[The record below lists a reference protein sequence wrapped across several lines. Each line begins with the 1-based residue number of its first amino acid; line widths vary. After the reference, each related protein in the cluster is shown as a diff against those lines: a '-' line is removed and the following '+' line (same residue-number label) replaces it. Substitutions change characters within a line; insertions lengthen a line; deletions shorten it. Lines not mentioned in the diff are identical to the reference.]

1 MDPVQERHAQIREET
16 NESRLAQD
24 CKKRCSRSAGLQ
36 NAVISRKSWLSH
48 CFTVLCICILTGSS
62 ALRIA
67 FPCLALALVSWG
79 SWRVICALREAFSE
93 GIAKG
98 WTI

>member
-1 MDPVQERHAQIREET
+1 MNHVWLKTVKRGA
-16 NESRLAQD
+16 LAVLD
-24 CKKRCSRSAGLQ
+24 CKTRLSA
-36 NAVISRKSWLSH
+36 VVSWLSH
-48 CFTVLCICILTGSS
+48 RFTVLCICILTGSL

-67 FPCLALALVSWG
+67 FPCLALALVSWV
-79 SWRVICALREAFSE
+79 SWRVTGALREAFSK